1 MLRHLV
7 VSAQLLAVSLAVPQ
21 LLSCGDDAGTM
32 LRLGQTIMGQPV
44 GAASSTMRITFPL
57 IYGSAEKVSSFVP
70 GKVVPVEV
78 TGVPTDVYFAIRLGD
93 GGGELVMPTNGST
106 QILTFSVRTPCDRA
120 PASLNITI
128 VASPSGFGPFYYQ
141 SMLLPKSASGG
152 RAANCPP
159 PTPPVC
165 NYPFVEPLTASCPP
179 NGGGM
184 AQYAAPCPDVPC
196 ISPPDKNG
204 TCLIITSWPERKT
217 PHANDK
223 SIMAESKVELLTDD
237 VTPASH
243 HYITGSVPPPRAW
256 SRDMTGWQL
265 QVDGEVDR
273 PTVFTMQDLQD
284 MAQPVTRRYEFETT
298 QQADWWSIGGV
309 SCSEWTGVLLKDVL
323 AAVGVKESAVY
334 IGWYGEDD
342 GPSRGIPI
350 SAALNGHSM
359 LAWSMNGAAI
369 PPYHGYPLRLLAPG
383 FPGSAQG
390 KWLKRIWVRDR
401 EHDGLGML
409 GKSYRVPIYP
419 LRPGDF
425 T

>member
-1 MLRHLV
+1 MTSRHRRDRKC
-7 VSAQLLAVSLAVPQ
+7 AEQLW
-21 LLSCGDDAGTM
+21 G
-32 LRLGQTIMGQPV
+32 
-44 GAASSTMRITFPL
+44 F
-57 IYGSAEKVSSFVP
+57 YENN
-70 GKVVPVEV
+70 
-78 TGVPTDVYFAIRLGD
+78 
-93 GGGELVMPTNGST
+93 NGS
-106 QILTFSVRTPCDRA
+106 LTFSVQTPCDRA

-273 PTVFTMQDLQD
+273 PTVFTMQDLQE
-284 MAQPVTRRYEFETT
+284 MAQPVTRRYEFE
-298 QQADWWSIGGV
+298 S
-309 SCSEWTGVLLKDVL
+309 
-323 AAVGVKESAVY
+323 
-334 IGWYGEDD
+334 D
-342 GPSRGIPI
+342 GMKPSLFTIPPA
-350 SAALNGHSM
+350 S
-359 LAWSMNGAAI
+359 SMN
-369 PPYHGYPLRLLAPG
+369 PSLPRSLAPSLPHRYHCKAVVST
-383 FPGSAQG
+383 FTSA
-390 KWLKRIWVRDR
+390 I
-401 EHDGLGML
+401 
-409 GKSYRVPIYP
+409 
-419 LRPGDF
+419 LR
-425 T
+425 